1 MTLHVLGPDES
12 IAVAPGGRVRIVA
25 PDRAS
30 TSGGDGGR
38 LDAADRV
45 ERLHGYV
52 VRGEV
57 TAAPALIARGLVEGT
72 TWEELHADL
81 ASLGDDDD
89 DGGGAVQ
96 DLSSAA
102 RWLLRRPSHGGCFI
116 AAVLD
121 ARGTFRL
128 RTDTLGRCLALKP
141 DFGGGSWIF

>member
-1 MTLHVLGPDES
+1 MTLHVLGQDES

-25 PDRAS
+25 PDHAS

-38 LDAADRV
+38 DAADRV

-81 ASLGDDDD
+81 VSLGDDDIGD
-89 DGGGAVQ
+89 DLLVVVVVVVAATP
-96 DLSSAA
+96 SAA
-102 RWLLRRPSHGGCFI
+102 K
-116 AAVLD
+116 AVD
-121 ARGTFRL
+121 DRL
-128 RTDTLGRCLALKP
+128 T
-141 DFGGGSWIF
+141 

>member
-1 MTLHVLGPDES
+1 MFVGTADADPRAEPSVRTGARARKKDD
-12 IAVAPGGRVRIVA
+12 APRARSGRVHRGRARRARRIVT
-25 PDRAS
+25 PDHAS

-38 LDAADRV
+38 DAADRI

-81 ASLGDDDD
+81 VSLGDDGDD
-89 DGGGAVQ
+89 DDA

-102 RWLLRRPSHGGCFI
+102 R
-116 AAVLD
+116 
-121 ARGTFRL
+121 
-128 RTDTLGRCLALKP
+128 
-141 DFGGGSWIF
+141 